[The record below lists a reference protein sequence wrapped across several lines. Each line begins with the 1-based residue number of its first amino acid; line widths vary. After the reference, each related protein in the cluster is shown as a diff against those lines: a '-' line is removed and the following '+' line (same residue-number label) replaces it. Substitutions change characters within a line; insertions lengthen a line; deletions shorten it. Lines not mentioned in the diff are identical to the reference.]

1 MLYSYSG
8 ELRWLE
14 SNGGPLLLVP
24 GEQLPSWEGTEPP
37 SDGRQIDA
45 QFRWNGEDAPAS
57 DYDRACDINGWL
69 GLLDV
74 GAGHAIVL
82 GGEPLGTAWQASAG
96 ASESGVN
103 TCGILIRWVH
113 ANSES
118 DVIEALEHVPETV
131 WQDTGLLLSVGREP
145 LCLLDAAYP
154 GSELEGDDHLT
165 IQLPPGKYSIATAEY
180 EPDSH
185 THLLLHRLTR
195 RSSGTSELKG
205 S

>member
-24 GEQLPSWEGTEPP
+24 GERLPSWEGTEPP
-37 SDGRQIDA
+37 ADGRQIDA
-45 QFRWNGEDAPAS
+45 QFRWNGQDAPAT
-57 DYDRACDINGWL
+57 DYDRACDVKGWL

-74 GAGHAIVL
+74 GAGQAIVL
-82 GGEPLGTAWQASAG
+82 GGEPLGTAWQAAAAG
-96 ASESGVN
+96 GESDDN
-103 TCGILIRWVH
+103 TCGILIRPVY
-113 ANSES
+113 ANSEA
-118 DVIEALEHVPETV
+118 DVIEALKHVRETV

-145 LCLLDAAYP
+145 LYLLDAAYP

-165 IQLPPGKYSIATAEY
+165 IELPPGRYSIATAEY

-185 THLLLHRLTR
+185 TSLLLHRLTR
-195 RSSGTSELKG
+195 MSSGTV
-205 S
+205 